1 MMMMSLSRVKV
12 RKNREVLFSQSG
24 TRRRA
29 SPSRRAEKTE
39 KEERDSFLMRK
50 ERDSILVVV
59 LFFAFTAQL
68 TM

>member
-1 MMMMSLSRVKV
+1 MMMSLSRVKV

-24 TRRRA
+24 TRRRRA

>member
-1 MMMMSLSRVKV
+1 MMMMSLSRVNV
-12 RKNREVLFSQSG
+12 RKNREVCFLKVAHAAG
-24 TRRRA
+24 
-29 SPSRRAEKTE
+29 PPLHAEPK
-39 KEERDSFLMRK
+39 KQKKRRDSFLMRK